1 MNVEFI
7 EGLPDPFTS
16 ISYLGYMC
24 YILLWETYLDIIS
37 WAFMG

>member
-7 EGLPDPFTS
+7 EGLPDPFNS
-16 ISYLGYMC
+16 ISYLGYM
-24 YILLWETYLDIIS
+24 WETYLDIIS